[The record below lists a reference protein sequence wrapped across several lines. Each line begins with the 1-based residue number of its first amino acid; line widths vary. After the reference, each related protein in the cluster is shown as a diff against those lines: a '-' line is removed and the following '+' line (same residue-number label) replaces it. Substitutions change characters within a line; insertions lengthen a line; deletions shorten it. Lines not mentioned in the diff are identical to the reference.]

1 MLKGR
6 IRRLTLALGCTAV
19 ATAALAQEMP
29 KPGPEHEKLGYFAGK
44 WEFEGESKEGPMGP
58 GGAIAYTETCELF
71 EGDFAVVCES
81 EGTSPMGPTKTFS
94 IMTYDTEK
102 EAYLYHAVQNGMPAF
117 SAMGKRENKTK
128 TWHWKTET
136 KMGSETMVT
145 RVTITETSP
154 TSYTFKVEMST
165 DKTNWMTAVEGKSTK
180 TTS

>member
-1 MLKGR
+1 MSNN
-6 IRRLTLALGCTAV
+6 RLVRWALALGCTAV

-58 GGAIAYTETCELF
+58 GGAIAFTETCELF
-71 EGDFAVVCES
+71 EGDFALVCES
-81 EGTSPMGPTKTFS
+81 KGTSPMGPTKTFS

-102 EAYLYHAVQNGMPAF
+102 EAYLYHAVQNDMPAF
-117 SAMGKRENKTK
+117 SAMGKREDT
-128 TWHWKTET
+128 TWHWKTES
-136 KMGSETMVT
+136 KMGSETMYT

-165 DKTNWMTAVEGKSTK
+165 DKNNWMTGVEGTSTK
-180 TTS
+180 TAS

>member
-1 MLKGR
+1 MSTS
-6 IRRLTLALGCTAV
+6 RLVRWALALGCTGV

-58 GGAIAYTETCELF
+58 GGVIAYTETCELF
-71 EGDFAVVCES
+71 EGGFAVVCES
-81 EGTSPMGPTKTFS
+81 EGTNPMGATKTFA
-94 IMTYDTEK
+94 IMSYDTEK
-102 EAYLYHAVQNGMPAF
+102 EAYIYHAVQNNMPAF
-117 SAMGKRENKTK
+117 SAMGKREAK
-128 TWHWKTET
+128 TWHWTTET
-136 KMGSETMVT
+136 KMGSETMYT